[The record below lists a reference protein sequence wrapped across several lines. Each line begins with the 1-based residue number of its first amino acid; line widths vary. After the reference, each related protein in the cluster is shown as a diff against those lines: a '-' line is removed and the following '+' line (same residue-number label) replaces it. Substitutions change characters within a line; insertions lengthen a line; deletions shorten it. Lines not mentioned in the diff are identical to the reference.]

1 MPKRRTSRED
11 ATPYLRKVPSPA
23 VISTLSAEIPVTDPE
38 IRLIMDFLDERIAE
52 ILRDD
57 QGT

>member
-1 MPKRRTSRED
+1 MPKRRALRED
-11 ATPYLRKVPSPA
+11 ASMYLKNSPTPA
-23 VISTLSAEIPVTDPE
+23 VISTLSAKIPVTDPE
-38 IRLIMDFLDERIAE
+38 IRLIMDFLGERIVE